1 MKTAIKLVLIDL
13 VIAQIVAPVLIMIP
27 CTIYL
32 LVTTGNLDKAVL
44 TQTIIIPAQL
54 AGQIMMGI
62 YLWKAGYI
70 STKKTTWSPVSS
82 SYLFFSALAVLTCGF
97 VVSALT

>member
-54 AGQIMMGI
+54 SDNDG
-62 YLWKAGYI
+62 YLSVEGRLHQHKERDL
-70 STKKTTWSPVSS
+70 V
-82 SYLFFSALAVLTCGF
+82 TCVRSLSF
-97 VVSALT
+97 R

>member
-32 LVTTGNLDKAVL
+32 
-44 TQTIIIPAQL
+44 
-54 AGQIMMGI
+54 
-62 YLWKAGYI
+62 
-70 STKKTTWSPVSS
+70 
-82 SYLFFSALAVLTCGF
+82 FSNHRKFG
-97 VVSALT
+97 

>member
-32 LVTTGNLDKAVL
+32 LVTTGNLDKAVTNTRYSPSASMVNSVL
-44 TQTIIIPAQL
+44 VHSVSVPCHQL
-54 AGQIMMGI
+54 VKSLRG
-62 YLWKAGYI
+62 
-70 STKKTTWSPVSS
+70 
-82 SYLFFSALAVLTCGF
+82 
-97 VVSALT
+97 

>member
-44 TQTIIIPAQL
+44 TQTIMIPA
-54 AGQIMMGI
+54 AIGRSDNDG
-62 YLWKAGYI
+62 YLSVEGRLHQHKERDL
-70 STKKTTWSPVSS
+70 V
-82 SYLFFSALAVLTCGF
+82 TCVRSLSF
-97 VVSALT
+97 R

>member
-44 TQTIIIPAQL
+44 TSDND
-54 AGQIMMGI
+54 G
-62 YLWKAGYI
+62 YLSVEGRLHQHKERDL
-70 STKKTTWSPVSS
+70 V
-82 SYLFFSALAVLTCGF
+82 TCVRSLSF
-97 VVSALT
+97 R

>member
-44 TQTIIIPAQL
+44 TLSLIHI
-54 AGQIMMGI
+54 
-62 YLWKAGYI
+62 
-70 STKKTTWSPVSS
+70 
-82 SYLFFSALAVLTCGF
+82 
-97 VVSALT
+97 

>member
-54 AGQIMMGI
+54 AGQII
-62 YLWKAGYI
+62 W
-70 STKKTTWSPVSS
+70 VSICGRPAT
-82 SYLFFSALAVLTCGF
+82 SAQRKRPGHLCPLLIF
-97 VVSALT
+97 

>member
-32 LVTTGNLDKAVL
+32 LVTTGNLDKAALNAVYNACPFSHGL
-44 TQTIIIPAQL
+44 GESISMNVPVNF
-54 AGQIMMGI
+54 
-62 YLWKAGYI
+62 YLN
-70 STKKTTWSPVSS
+70 
-82 SYLFFSALAVLTCGF
+82 
-97 VVSALT
+97 

>member
-44 TQTIIIPAQL
+44 TQTIMIPAQL
-54 AGQIMMGI
+54 ATEE
-62 YLWKAGYI
+62 I
-70 STKKTTWSPVSS
+70 SLYRRYNLLLREFT
-82 SYLFFSALAVLTCGF
+82 
-97 VVSALT
+97 